1 MNEKFRNVD
10 GLNLDDMDASDY
22 EALVEHAEASAK
34 YQAEREI
41 EDDYVF
47 SSRLR
52 DEYEPEQ

>member
-34 YQAEREI
+34 YQAEREV

>member
-34 YQAEREI
+34 YQAEREM

>member
-22 EALVEHAEASAK
+22 EALVEHAEAAAK